1 MTMSLRH
8 RFFLATLAASAL
20 AAGLFLLV
28 TTLLLTPR
36 VARRLVEQDARIR
49 LMTLAA
55 TMPEND
61 GQSKDAFL
69 RRSEAPTWQ
78 GVELVPR
85 GEAAPPGEDL
95 VVTVPIEG
103 TSLALSL
110 RPQVSLSAALAV
122 ANPSPGRV
130 AAGVLGFL
138 GFVYALTW
146 GLSRFVTQPMQELQ
160 AAVTAL
166 SEGKRNVSVVLPK
179 EEELAQLAASFN
191 AMAQRLHEREAEVEK
206 AHQELAGA
214 NAQLADANG
223 QLARALETKERI
235 FANTSHE
242 LRTPLTV
249 ILGYAQMLQDG
260 LKGQLSEE
268 QAGSVSVIE
277 RNARVLLGQV
287 EDLLTLSRLKA
298 GQLPLNEE
306 SVDLKDLVDEVV
318 SQLEP
323 LYGEQPLRVTW
334 SREGPYPARLDYQ
347 RGCQVLSNLLDN
359 ARKYSQGAPVSVH
372 LRAREGMTEVEVRD
386 EGPGIPECF
395 VENLFLEFERGT
407 GDGEGAGLGLA
418 LARGL
423 ARQFG
428 GDLALAKSA
437 TGATFVWAIPQAT
450 G

>member
-8 RFFLATLAASAL
+8 RFFVATLAATAL
-20 AAGLFLLV
+20 AAGLFLMI

-55 TMPEND
+55 TMPEGD
-61 GQSKDAFL
+61 GQAKDAFL
-69 RRSEAPTWQ
+69 RRSAAPTWQ
-78 GVELVPR
+78 DVELIPR
-85 GEAAPPGEDL
+85 VESAPPGHDL

-103 TSLALSL
+103 TTLALSL
-110 RPQVSLSAALAV
+110 RPAVSLSAALAV

-130 AAGVLGFL
+130 AAGGLGFL
-138 GFVYALTW
+138 VFVYALTW
-146 GLSRFVTQPMQELQ
+146 GLSRFVTRPMQELQ

-166 SEGKRNVSVVLPK
+166 SEGERNVSVVLPK

-191 AMAQRLHEREAEVEK
+191 AMARRLHLREAEVEK
-206 AHQELAGA
+206 AHQELAAA
-214 NAQLADANG
+214 NASLADANE
-223 QLARALETKERI
+223 QLGRALETKERI

-260 LKGQLSEE
+260 LKGQLSQE
-268 QAGSVSVIE
+268 QLSSVRVIE
-277 RNARVLLGQV
+277 RNARVLLGEV

-298 GQLPLNEE
+298 GQLPFNEE
-306 SVDLKDLVDEVV
+306 SVDLKDLVDQVV
-318 SQLEP
+318 SQLRP
-323 LYGEQPLRVTW
+323 LYGEQPLRVSW

-359 ARKYSQGAPVSVH
+359 ARKYAQGAPVAVY
-372 LRAREGMTEVEVRD
+372 LRERDQTTEIEVAD
-386 EGPGIPECF
+386 EGPGIPEGA
-395 VENLFLEFERGT
+395 VDNLFLEFERGT
-407 GDGEGAGLGLA
+407 GEGEGAGLGLA

-428 GDLALAKSA
+428 GDLVLAKSSP
-437 TGATFVWAIPQAT
+437 GASFVWAIPEAK